1 MYTVVVRVNKCDSM
15 TFGPKL
21 EAGARITSLDEYK
34 KHLDHFM
41 SPIRLGIVSVES
53 RKDGPR
59 KQGTRRGV

>member
-34 KHLDHFM
+34 KHLDHF
-41 SPIRLGIVSVES
+41 
-53 RKDGPR
+53 
-59 KQGTRRGV
+59 